1 MRTITV
7 VPYNPK
13 WENEFERIKDE
24 LMSIVSDIV
33 ISVEHVGSTSVPG
46 LHAKPIIDIDIVID
60 CEKFVEVKGRL
71 AKIGYFH
78 IGNLG
83 VEGREAFEYKERL
96 IDGIYSPACQYQD
109 KSHLMDHHLYV
120 CDKNSDEVKRHLAL
134 RDFLRTDNEY
144 RKKYADIKLEMANKY
159 PHDIDS
165 YILGKEPIILEIYE
179 KCGLDTSYKTSNVYA
194 VPNKHL

>member
-7 VPYNPK
+7 VPYSPNWK
-13 WENEFERIKDE
+13 HEFERIKDE
-24 LMSIVSDIV
+24 LMSIVSNTV
-33 ISVEHVGSTSVPG
+33 ISIEHVGSTSVPG

-60 CEKFVEVKGRL
+60 YEKFVKVKEQL

-83 VEGREAFEYKERL
+83 VEGREAFKYKERL
-96 IDGIYSPACQYQD
+96 IDGIDSPACQYQD

-120 CDKNSDEVKRHLAL
+120 CNKNSDEVKRHLTL
-134 RDFLRTDNEY
+134 RDFLRSNDEY
-144 RKKYADIKLEMANKY
+144 RKKYADIKLEMASKY

-179 KCGLDTSYKTSNVYA
+179 KCGLDTSYKNE
-194 VPNKHL
+194 